1 MPIARIGYGTDFKL
15 KDQAVGVG
23 SEHTDGVKLEVG
35 GTTKANYNITG
46 IASLTN
52 YAGFAAADQSIDG
65 TVTLTGEHST
75 LGDIVVGLGS
85 TAIISTGATVDVGT
99 VPSVSI
105 GTHFSPPKGGVEE
118 RPEVPV
124 EGTVRFNKDLNT
136 LEFYNGFEWRQFTVS
151 GRSGRSVVG
160 GGVAPGSD
168 YTSNLQTFNIST
180 IGNAISF
187 GDLRNEDGTLRG
199 RFSMGSG
206 SDGIRG
212 IFYGGQDGP
221 STPRNYIDQITMASE
236 GNSIDFGDAS
246 GSGRCF
252 GGCGSSTRG
261 IFGGINTGTTCDTIQ
276 YATKGS
282 TISSFVTLSIAG
294 GNKIAMFSSPDK
306 LISRSGESSGTANG
320 SSQLALNQAIETAN
334 VASGG
339 NTTMFG
345 TLSRNTRQL
354 RGTCNNTRGMFFGG
368 YSFYPSY
375 LVENHIDYITI
386 SSNGNAV
393 DFGDLTQP
401 RAQAACTAH
410 STRAV
415 AAGGGGDPWP
425 GGNVNFI
432 DYVTI
437 QSKGDAT
444 DFGDLFKPV
453 SATTGCSDSNGGLG
467 GY

>member
-1 MPIARIGYGTDFKL
+1 MPIARIGYGTDFIL
-15 KDQAVGVG
+15 KDQGVG
-23 SEHTDGVKLEVG
+23 IGTDTAGVKLEVG

-46 IASLTN
+46 IASLAN
-52 YAGFAAADQSIDG
+52 YAGFSAAEQNISG
-65 TVTLTGEHST
+65 VTTVTGEHST
-75 LGDIVVGLGS
+75 LGDIVVGVGS
-85 TAIISTGATVDVGT
+85 VLHVSTGATVCTG
-99 VPSVSI
+99 SVESI
-105 GTHFSPPKGGVEE
+105 SITGHFAPPCGGVEDRQE
-118 RPEVPV
+118 CPV

-136 LEFYNGFEWRQFTVS
+136 LEFYNGVDWRQFTVS

-160 GGVAPGSD
+160 GGVAPGSA

-180 IGNAISF
+180 LGNAISF
-187 GDLRNEDGTLRG
+187 GDLTNDDGTPRG

-212 IFYGGQDGP
+212 IFYGGQTNP
-221 STPRNYIDQITMASE
+221 STPTNHIDEVTMASE

-282 TISSFVTLSIAG
+282 SIASFVTLSIAG
-294 GNKIAMFSSPDK
+294 GNKIAMFSSPVK
-306 LISRSGESSGTANG
+306 LISRSGESSSAAAG
-320 SSQLALNQAIETAN
+320 SSQLAQNQSIETAN

-339 NTTMFG
+339 STTMFG
-345 TLSRNTRQL
+345 TLSRNTRQV

-368 YSFYPSY
+368 YSFYSPY
-375 LVENHIDYITI
+375 YVENHIDYITI
-386 SSNGNAV
+386 SSNGNAI
-393 DFGDLTQP
+393 DFGDLTSS
-401 RAQAACTAH
+401 RAQPSPTAH

-425 GGNVNFI
+425 GGNVIFI

-437 QSKGDAT
+437 QSKGNAA
-444 DFGDLFKPV
+444 DFGDLFEPV
-453 SATTGCSDSNGGLG
+453 SAGSACSDSNGGLG